1 MASAALE
8 QDRKTV
14 LFACTLN
21 CIRSPMAAAMLDHL
35 AARNYRVLSAGVK
48 SGILDPYAVA
58 VMDEIGIDISEHEP
72 QTLEAV
78 KDEVFDL
85 IISLSPEAHHHALEF
100 TRTMAV
106 EVEYWPT
113 VDCSLALTKPKR
125 ELIAA
130 AYREVRDQMFE
141 RVRERFAPV
150 SAPTV

>member
-1 MASAALE
+1 
-8 QDRKTV
+8 
-14 LFACTLN
+14 
-21 CIRSPMAAAMLDHL
+21 MAAAMLEHL
-35 AARNYRVLSAGVK
+35 ASRRFRVLSAGVR

-78 KDEVFDL
+78 KDEIFDL

-113 VDCSLALTKPKR
+113 IDCSLALAKPKR
-125 ELIAA
+125 ELIAN
-130 AYREVRDQMFE
+130 AYRDVRDRMFA
-141 RVRERFAPV
+141 RVRDRFATV
-150 SAPTV
+150 SAPSV